1 LAVKQ
6 SAPQA
11 ADLRVMG
18 DESVWALELSSL
30 AQQAQ
35 PALYLVALW
44 PVSLQEPEPAPL
56 EQRVQ
61 QQV

>member
-6 SAPQA
+6 SAPQSVG
-11 ADLRVMG
+11 LRVMG

-35 PALYLVALW
+35 PALCLVALW

>member
-1 LAVKQ
+1 MQ
-6 SAPQA
+6 SAPQSVG
-11 ADLRVMG
+11 LRVMG

-30 AQQAQ
+30 AQ

>member
-1 LAVKQ
+1 
-6 SAPQA
+6 
-11 ADLRVMG
+11 MG

-35 PALYLVALW
+35 PALHSAAQW
-44 PVSLQEPEPAPL
+44 PASLQEPEPAPL